1 MSIITVNIKPF
12 VLNQEII
19 VYTDGEYSET
29 VKTPMAKL
37 TSKIKELNTRY
48 AIERIYFNGPKNYIF
63 KYVTKIEEEIPETER
78 KFTLH
83 II

>member
-1 MSIITVNIKPF
+1 MSIITVNIRPF

-19 VYTDGEYSET
+19 VYTNGEYSET
-29 VKTPMAKL
+29 VKTPMARL
-37 TSKIKELNTRY
+37 ASKIKELNTKY
-48 AIERIYFNGPKNYIF
+48 AIESIYFNGPKNYVS
-63 KYVTKIEEEIPETER
+63 KYVTKIEEAIPER